1 MSCFN
6 TVSPQEE
13 ADEVIKIFSQSEP
26 SLLVNVCASP
36 CMMHISAA
44 RTLQILQHLEDTAGV
59 SVPLTITMATLMLR
73 LGDPSQ
79 YTELM
84 ERHAEV
90 RMNAL
95 YIL

>member
-1 MSCFN
+1 M
-6 TVSPQEE
+6 SPQEE
-13 ADEVIKIFSQSEP
+13 ADEVINIFSQSEP

-36 CMMHISAA
+36 CMMNVSVA

-73 LGDPSQ
+73 QGDLSQ
-79 YTELM
+79 YTQLM

-95 YIL
+95 YVL

>member
-1 MSCFN
+1 M
-6 TVSPQEE
+6 SPQEE
-13 ADEVIKIFSQSEP
+13 ADEVINIFSQSEP

-36 CMMHISAA
+36 CMRNISVA
-44 RTLQILQHLEDTAGV
+44 RTLQILKHLEDTAGV

-73 LGDPSQ
+73 QGDLLR